1 MTEIELNSV
10 RELNKQIRDLNWYLK
25 ALRAS
30 ADNIVPILDGM
41 PHATDVKSKVEKLAM
56 KIADAEREL
65 ADLQSRFVNAAVEL
79 ESKIAAAKLN
89 RQEEAVLILRYVS
102 CMNFQEIWRTLET
115 SDARIF
121 YLHRIGVKN
130 FLKVKVD

>member
-1 MTEIELNSV
+1 MTEKELNSV
-10 RELNKQIRDLNWYLK
+10 RELHTKIRDFEWYLK

-30 ADNIVPILDGM
+30 ADNIVPILDGL
-41 PHATDVKSKVEKLAM
+41 PHATTIQSKVEKLAM

-65 ADLQSRFVNAAVEL
+65 EDLQRKFVNAAVEL
-79 ESKIAAAKLN
+79 ESKINAAKLN

-102 CMNFQEIWRTLET
+102 CMNFQDIWQTLNT

-121 YLHRIGVKN
+121 YLHRTGVKN

>member
-1 MTEIELNSV
+1 MTEKELNSV
-10 RELNKQIRDLNWYLK
+10 RELHSRIRDFEWYLK

-30 ADNIVPILDGM
+30 AENIVPMIDGL
-41 PHATDVKSKVEKLAM
+41 PHATTIQSKVEKLAL

-65 ADLQSRFVNAAVEL
+65 KALQRKFVNAAVEL
-79 ESKIAAAKLN
+79 KSKINAAKLN

-102 CMNFQEIWRTLET
+102 CMNFQDIWQTLNT

-121 YLHRIGVKN
+121 YLHRTGLKK
-130 FLKVKVD
+130 FLKDKVD

>member
-1 MTEIELNSV
+1 MKLSAVQDLKREIEHV
-10 RELNKQIRDLNWYLK
+10 KQQLES
-25 ALRAS
+25 LRTA
-30 ADNIVPILDGM
+30 ATVITPTLDGL
-41 PHATDVKSKVEKLAM
+41 PRSKATTSQVERFATRIVDVEQKLSVLAAEC
-56 KIADAEREL
+56 ADASIEL
-65 ADLQSRFVNAAVEL
+65 VNE
-79 ESKIAAAKLN
+79 IYN
-89 RQEEAVLILRYVS
+89 RVGDGSECAVLILRYVS